1 MPSPFPGMD
10 PWLENRVL
18 WQGFH
23 NKFIAYCESALNR
36 ALPEGVVATTELRI
50 QRTEG
55 SDVRPDIGVVN
66 RFATSPNVPGP
77 RGRGGLALAERPVV
91 APLVVPIAPSEERQ
105 AFITL
110 RDALYQERV
119 LTVIEILSPS
129 NKSGRGY
136 EHYRAKQDELL
147 DSETSLI
154 EIDLLRTGA
163 HTVAVPATSLLER
176 GAQWDYLICLHDV
189 TDRWNFQV
197 WPLTLAD
204 RLPEIPIPLGPEF
217 APVSLDLQ
225 AVFTECYDTG
235 RYGTLLR
242 YQTPPEVPFTE
253 AQLPWVE
260 EILRGAR

>member
-23 NKFIAYCESALNR
+23 NVFVSQCMMALNR
-36 ALPEGVVATTELRI
+36 ALPETVVATTELRI
-50 QRTEG
+50 QRVEG
-55 SDVRPDIGVVN
+55 HDIRPDVGVVN
-66 RFATSPNVPGP
+66 RFATSPNVLLHERSGQV
-77 RGRGGLALAERPVV
+77 AVAERVTT
-91 APLVVPIAPSEERQ
+91 APLVVPFPQLEERQ
-105 AFITL
+105 AFLTL

-129 NKSGRGY
+129 NKTGHGY
-136 EHYRAKQDELL
+136 EQYRAKQDELL
-147 DSETSLI
+147 GSETNLI
-154 EIDLLRTGA
+154 EIDLLRAGW
-163 HTVAVPATSLLER
+163 HTVAASVDTLHER
-176 GAQWDYLICLHDV
+176 GAQWDYLVCLHDI
-189 TDRWNFQV
+189 TDRWRLSV

-204 RLPEIPIPLGPEF
+204 RLPDIPIPLGPEF

-242 YQTPPEVPFTE
+242 YQTPPEVPFTDQE
-253 AQLPWVE
+253 LPWVE